1 MRLNGPVLG
10 DVCQGRN
17 NNLNLIR
24 MIAATAV
31 LVSHAWP
38 ISSGIGTAEP
48 LSALVGVKL
57 GTLAVYVFFAIS
69 GFLIARSF
77 ERQPTVRRWL
87 AARAL
92 RLFPGLAV
100 VLFLTVLVLGPLVTA
115 LPTAEYFTRPE
126 TLSYVPRNLSLAFL
140 QYGLPGVFGD
150 QPYPE
155 AINGSLWTLVHEVVC
170 YGGVLVLGLL
180 GALRRTGLALFGFA
194 GFAAAYVLVM
204 VVLGPDRVHPKLAA
218 LCELALPFV
227 MGTALYVWRARVRLH
242 PVLLLGLVLAAALSR
257 ETPLWMPALVAAL
270 TYGVFLLG
278 FAPGGPLLLYNRL
291 GDYSYGVYIYAFP
304 AQQLMMHLFQP
315 MGPLQ
320 NIAFALP
327 VTLALAV
334 LSWTWVEKPAL
345 SLVRGTGRRVPA

>member
-10 DVCQGRN
+10 DVCRGRN

-38 ISSGIGTAEP
+38 ISSGVGTTEP
-48 LSALVGVKL
+48 LSALLDVKL
-57 GTLAVYVFFAIS
+57 GTLSVYVFFAIS

-100 VLFLTVLVLGPLVTA
+100 VLSLTVLVLGPLVTI
-115 LPTAEYFTRPE
+115 LSPAEYFVRPE

-140 QYGLPGVFGD
+140 QYDLPGVFED
-150 QPYPE
+150 QPYPD

-180 GALRRTGLALFGFA
+180 GALRRTGLALLGFA
-194 GFAAAYVLVM
+194 GFAAAYALVTG
-204 VVLGPDRVHPKLAA
+204 VLGPDRVHPKLPV
-218 LCELALPFV
+218 LFELALPFV

-242 PVLLLGLVLAAALSR
+242 PVLLLGLVLAAALLR
-257 ETPLWMPALVAAL
+257 ETPLWMPVLTAAL

-278 FAPGGPLLLYNRL
+278 FAPGGPFLLYNRL

-304 AQQLMMHLFQP
+304 TQQLMTHLFQP
-315 MGPLQ
+315 MSPVE
-320 NIAFALP
+320 NIALALP
-327 VTLALAV
+327 ATLAMAV
-334 LSWTWVEKPAL
+334 LSWVWVEKPAL
-345 SLVRGTGRRVPA
+345 SLVRGTGGRVAA